1 MISRRKR
8 EYITVQLLE
17 TQRMLEM
24 VGDHPIMSAS
34 LKQKEKTLLEQ
45 LRKIPVDIKDTKV
58 VLLFSGNPVK
68 GSIGID
74 AAFIGKVALPFQNMV
89 TADFAHRVDG
99 KVGKRGALNK
109 QDESRLFL
117 TALPRGSFGIELS
130 KLESNDLLEDNQMS
144 DSLAHVTK
152 LIEASTKSDEDFAA
166 ELEGTTPRTINSLK
180 EFFKVVSDDQAGV
193 TIESGGIRCELD
205 PARVKNGYERV
216 SGTSTTEYERTVNGV
231 LKGILLESWKFD
243 FIDEGGK
250 TITGRIDENLTED
263 QVTNFITHYF
273 NKPCKAIL
281 KEGKVLF
288 KNGSERISYIL
299 SSIEAQT

>member
-1 MISRRKR
+1 MISRRNR
-8 EYITVQLLE
+8 EYITIQLLE

-24 VGDHPIMSAS
+24 VGNHPIMSIS
-34 LKQKEKTLLEQ
+34 LKQKEKVLLEQ
-45 LRKIPVDIKDTKV
+45 LDKIPVDKKDTKV

-74 AAFIGKVALPFQNMV
+74 ASFVGKVTVPFQSMV
-89 TADFAHRVDG
+89 TAEFAHRSDG

-109 QDESRLFL
+109 QNESRLFL

-130 KLESNDLLEDNQMS
+130 KLESSDLFEENQMS
-144 DSLAHVTK
+144 DSLSHVTK
-152 LIEASTKSDEDFAA
+152 LIESSSKSDEDFAA
-166 ELEGTTPRTINSLK
+166 ELDGTTPRTIQSLK

-193 TIESGGIRCELD
+193 TIESGGIRCELN
-205 PARVKNGYERV
+205 PQEVKSGYDRV
-216 SGTSTTEYERTVNGV
+216 SGTITTETTKTLDGT

-243 FIDEGGK
+243 FIGEEGN

-263 QVTNFITHYF
+263 QVTEFNSKYF
-273 NKPCKAIL
+273 NKKCKAVL

-288 KNGSERISYIL
+288 KNGSERVSYIL
-299 SSIEAQT
+299 TSII